1 MTVDQLNRTKLDPLS
16 FRIYAALLCE
26 DDMSI
31 NRLSYRTG
39 MTRKAISKR
48 LPSLISKQLVIK
60 TNNRSKVATYSG
72 LDTTE
77 SIDAIG
83 EYNDSVVESNDPIQV
98 ESKDSVT
105 ESDDSS
111 VESINPT
118 VESKDPVQDIFIGGM
133 GATAAKF
140 S

>member
-1 MTVDQLNRTKLDPLS
+1 
-16 FRIYAALLCE
+16 
-26 DDMSI
+26 
-31 NRLSYRTG
+31 

-48 LPSLISKQLVIK
+48 LPSLISRQLVIK
-60 TNNRSKVATYSG
+60 TNNRSKVSTYSG
-72 LDTTE
+72 IDTTE
-77 SIDAIG
+77 SIDP
-83 EYNDSVVESNDPIQV
+83 VVESNDPIQV

-105 ESDDSS
+105 ESKDSS

-118 VESKDPVQDIFIGGM
+118 VESKDSVQDIFIGGM

>member
-26 DDMSI
+26 QDMSI

-60 TNNRSKVATYSG
+60 TNNRSKVSTYSG

-77 SIDAIG
+77 SIDATG
-83 EYNDSVVESNDPIQV
+83 EYNDSVVELKV
-98 ESKDSVT
+98 EDISV
-105 ESDDSS
+105 
-111 VESINPT
+111 NPRKLFLKI
-118 VESKDPVQDIFIGGM
+118 SCYRKHFLL
-133 GATAAKF
+133 
-140 S
+140 

>member
-77 SIDAIG
+77 SIDAI
-83 EYNDSVVESNDPIQV
+83 DESNDPIQV
-98 ESKDSVT
+98 ESKDPVT

>member
-31 NRLSYRTG
+31 NRMAYRTG

-48 LPSLISKQLVIK
+48 LPSLISKNLITK
-60 TNNRSKVATYSG
+60 TNKRSKVATYSG
-72 LDTTE
+72 LDRTE
-77 SIDAIG
+77 SIDPIT
-83 EYNDSVVESNDPIQV
+83 ESIDPKKVESIN
-98 ESKDSVT
+98 SVT
-105 ESDDSS
+105 ESQDSRVELEDSS
-111 VESINPT
+111 VES
-118 VESKDPVQDIFIGGM
+118 SDPAQDIFIGGM
-133 GATAAKF
+133 DATAAKF

>member
-26 DDMSI
+26 EDMSI

-48 LPSLISKQLVIK
+48 IPPLISKQLVIK
-60 TNNRSKVATYSG
+60 TNKRSKVSTYSG
-72 LDTTE
+72 LDATE
-77 SIDAIG
+77 SLSSLVESI
-83 EYNDSVVESNDPIQV
+83 DSVVESDDPIQV

-105 ESDDSS
+105 ESEDSS
-111 VESINPT
+111 VESMNPT

-133 GATAAKF
+133 GETAAKF

>member
-77 SIDAIG
+77 SIDAI
-83 EYNDSVVESNDPIQV
+83 DESNDPIQV

>member
-31 NRLSYRTG
+31 NRMAYRTG

-48 LPSLISKQLVIK
+48 LPSLILKNLITK
-60 TNNRSKVATYSG
+60 TNKRSKVATYSG
-72 LDTTE
+72 LDRAE
-77 SIDAIG
+77 SIDPIA
-83 EYNDSVVESNDPIQV
+83 ESEDSKKVESIN
-98 ESKDSVT
+98 SVT
-105 ESDDSS
+105 ESQDSS
-111 VESINPT
+111 VELEDSSIESSNPT
-118 VESKDPVQDIFIGGM
+118 QDIFIGGM

>member
-31 NRLSYRTG
+31 NKLSYKTG

-60 TNNRSKVATYSG
+60 TNNRSKVSTYSG

-83 EYNDSVVESNDPIQV
+83 ESNDSVVESNDPVQV
-98 ESKDSVT
+98 EYKDSVT
-105 ESDDSS
+105 ESMNS
-111 VESINPT
+111 T